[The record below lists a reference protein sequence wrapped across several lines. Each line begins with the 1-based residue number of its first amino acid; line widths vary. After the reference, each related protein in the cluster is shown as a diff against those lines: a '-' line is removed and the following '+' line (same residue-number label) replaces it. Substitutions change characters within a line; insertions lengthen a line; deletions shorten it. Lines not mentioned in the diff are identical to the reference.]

1 MPIRQSKRDRWYARL
16 EPYLASKE
24 PNDKGEHRMHCP
36 LHDDQNASASI
47 NFGKGVYFCNG
58 ASCGGGST
66 IDALIYS
73 IDQRDEGGI
82 GVASYNPFVQ
92 DNVTHIAEARSKR
105 QAESSKPKAELSEAK
120 VKSWHDRLRADRHHL
135 GYLLEKRGLTKE
147 VISQYQI
154 GFEQPAQ
161 RYTIP
166 VRDAEGRLVN
176 VRRYKPEAALSEKL
190 WNLTGYGSPPTLFPM
205 SVLQDSKEIF
215 VVEGEMDALAA
226 LSHGLPAVSGTGGA
240 LRWDVGWGKLFAG
253 MDVIL
258 CYDNDNEGIKGAKKA
273 ALNIRK
279 FANSVVILPALLP
292 EPKSDLTDWFLAG
305 HNVEEL
311 AEVVATARAQ
321 AQAEA
326 QAAPPPDPLAVPVQ
340 VIGSMDSTSNGKP
353 LRMAVTITGKRNP
366 TYSVPHVALMECTLD
381 AGPKCK
387 ICPMALEYDGEH
399 KLEVGRTDVGT
410 LLRFIDANEDKKL
423 DLLRRALGAPK
434 CSRLSMDVQQAYS
447 VEEIFVTSS
456 VDRRDL
462 NGHDSADYTQ
472 RRVYNVGDYAT
483 STNTTAN
490 VIGTTLPSPK
500 DGRNEFVSWELREAT
515 TSIDTFAVTPAL
527 IERLRIFQTTGS
539 PLARC
544 MDIAKDLSQNVTKI
558 IGRERLH
565 VAMDLVWHSL
575 LHFPLDG
582 KVISRG
588 WLEFIVVGDTR
599 TGKSETAIRLAGH
612 YGLGHVIGCEG
623 ATFAGLV
630 GAVKQ
635 VADAWTVQWGE
646 ITINDRRLVVLD
658 EASGLSQDIISQLS
672 DIRSRGIAQLTKVES
687 QETRARCRMVW
698 ISNPRK
704 NKYVDE
710 KKVDGIDILEDLIG
724 NPEDIAR
731 FDFAMS
737 VRTNDVASAAINN
750 PDRAV
755 VPHRYTAD
763 LCHELILWAW
773 SRKPEHV
780 DWKPNAYRA
789 VYEFAEKLGQ
799 MYIDKPPLIQRTN
812 VREKIARIAVA
823 LAVRTFNTD
832 EEGERV
838 IVELRHVQDAARF
851 LNKLYSYE
859 NFGYS
864 RLSRRIQRN
873 AKIAKANRNKIKK
886 WLLENRKLLEFLLD
900 RRGSFR
906 AQDLEEMAYMHRDE
920 AAEVLGRLA
929 DAKMI
934 SKDKSQ
940 IIIEPELHRLLK
952 DMEH

>member
-1 MPIRQSKRDRWYARL
+1 
-16 EPYLASKE
+16 
-24 PNDKGEHRMHCP
+24 MHCP
-36 LHDDQNASASI
+36 LHDDKNASASI
-47 NFGKGVYFCNG
+47 NFGKGVYYCNG
-58 ASCGGGST
+58 ATCGGGGS
-66 IDALIYS
+66 IDALIYAL
-73 IDQRDEGGI
+73 DQRDEGGV
-82 GVASYNPFVQ
+82 GVASYDPFIRT
-92 DNVTHIAEARSKR
+92 NVTHISDARSKR
-105 QAESSKPKAELSEAK
+105 QAESAKPKAELSEAK
-120 VKSWHDRLRADRHHL
+120 VKTWHDRLRADRHRMA
-135 GYLLEKRGLTKE
+135 YLIEKRGLAKE
-147 VISQYQI
+147 VIDACQL
-154 GFEQPAQ
+154 GFEQFTQ

-176 VRRYKPEAALSEKL
+176 VRRYKPDAPLSEKL
-190 WNLTGYGSPPTLFPM
+190 INMTGYGSPPRLYPISSFNNAA
-205 SVLQDSKEIF
+205 KEIL
-215 VVEGEMDALAA
+215 VVEGEMDALSS
-226 LSHGLPAVSGTGGA
+226 LSHRVPAVSGTGGA
-240 LRWDVGWGKLFAG
+240 LRWDPTWGKLFAG
-253 MDVIL
+253 MHVVL
-258 CYDNDNEGIKGAKKA
+258 CYDNDKEGRLGAKKA
-273 ALNIRK
+273 YVNIKPHAL
-279 FANSVVILPALLP
+279 SVVVLDPLLP
-292 EPKSDLTDWFLAG
+292 EEKSDITDWWLQG
-305 HNVEEL
+305 GTVEQLGEL
-311 AEVVATARAQ
+311 IAVARA
-321 AQAEA
+321 AAT
-326 QAAPPPDPLAVPVQ
+326 APPPPAEPPTIAPVQ
-340 VIGSMDSTSNGKP
+340 VIGSMDSTTNGRP

-366 TYSVPHVALMECTLD
+366 TYSVPHFALMECTMD

-387 ICPMALEYDGEH
+387 LCPMALQYEGEH
-399 KLEVGRTDVGT
+399 KLEVMRTDVGT
-410 LLRFIDANEDKKL
+410 LARFIDANEDKRL
-423 DLLRRALGAPK
+423 DLLRRLLGAPK
-434 CSRLSMDVQQAYS
+434 CSRLSADVQQSYS
-447 VEEIFVTSS
+447 VEEIFVTGS
-456 VDRRDL
+456 VDRRNM

-472 RRVYNVGDYAT
+472 RRVYNVGAHDT
-483 STNTTAN
+483 PTNTTAN
-490 VIGTTLPSPK
+490 VVGTTLPSPK
-500 DGRNEFVSWELREAT
+500 DGRNEFFSWELNEAT
-515 TSIDTFAVTPAL
+515 TSIDTFQVTPEMV
-527 IERLRIFQTTGS
+527 ERLKVFQTQGS
-539 PLARC
+539 PLTKC
-544 MDIAKDLSQNVTKI
+544 MNIATDLSQNVTKI

-646 ITINDRRLVVLD
+646 ITINDRRLIVLD
-658 EASGLSQDIISQLS
+658 EASGLSQEIISQLS

-687 QETRARCRMVW
+687 QETRARCRMIW

-755 VPHRYTAD
+755 VPHRYTSE
-763 LCHELILWAW
+763 LCHELVLWAW
-773 SRKPEHV
+773 SRKAEHV
-780 DWKPNAYRA
+780 EWKPNAYKA
-789 VYEFAEKLGQ
+789 VYEFAEKLGT
-799 MYIDKPPLIQRTN
+799 MFIDKPPLIQRTN

-832 EEGERV
+832 EAGERV

-859 NFGYS
+859 NFGYA
-864 RLSRRIQRN
+864 RLSKRIVRN
-873 AKIAKANRNKIKK
+873 AKIAKANRIKIKK

-920 AAEVLGRLA
+920 AAEVLGRLS

-934 SKDKSQ
+934 SKEKSQ
-940 IIIEPELHRLLK
+940 IVIEPELQRLLK

>member
-1 MPIRQSKRDRWYARL
+1 
-16 EPYLASKE
+16 
-24 PNDKGEHRMHCP
+24 MHCP
-36 LHDDQNASASI
+36 LHNDQNASASV
-47 NFGKGVYFCNG
+47 NFDKGVYHCNG
-58 ASCGGGST
+58 ASCGGGGT
-66 IDALIYS
+66 IDSLIYAL
-73 IDQRDEGGI
+73 DQRDDAGI
-82 GVASYNPFVQ
+82 GVAAYDPFISN
-92 DNVTHIAEARSKR
+92 NVTHIAEARSKR
-105 QAESSKPKAELSEAK
+105 QEESSKPKAELSEAR
-120 VKSWHDRLRADRHHL
+120 VKAWHDRLRADRARMA
-135 GYLLEKRGLTKE
+135 YLLEKRGLTKE
-147 VISQYQI
+147 VISSFAI

-176 VRRYKPEAALSEKL
+176 VRRYKPDAPLSEKL
-190 WNLTGYGSPPTLFPM
+190 WNLTGYGSPPQLFPIQQLTM
-205 SVLQDSKEIF
+205 GDLVL
-215 VVEGEMDALAA
+215 VVEGEMDAL
-226 LSHGLPAVSGTGGA
+226 SCITHGFHAVSGTGGA
-240 LRWDVGWGKLFAG
+240 LRWDPSWGKLFAG
-253 MDVIL
+253 KDVVV
-258 CYDNDNEGIKGAKKA
+258 CFDNDKEGRLGAKKA
-273 ALNIRK
+273 LTNIK
-279 FANSVVILPALLP
+279 PHAHSVCILEPLLP
-292 EPKSDLTDWFLAG
+292 QEKSDITDWFLQG
-305 HNVEEL
+305 GT
-311 AEVVATARAQ
+311 AEQLRTLIATSQATAAHVT
-321 AQAEA
+321 EDVP
-326 QAAPPPDPLAVPVQ
+326 APTVAPVQ
-340 VIGSMDSTSNGKP
+340 VIGSMDSGTNGKP

-366 TYSVPHVALMECTLD
+366 TYSVPRIALMECTLD

-387 ICPMALEYDGEH
+387 VCPMALEWEGEH
-399 KLEVGRTDVGT
+399 RLEIKRTDVGT
-410 LLRFIDANEDKKL
+410 LARFVDANEEKRV
-423 DLLRRALGAPK
+423 DLLRRAGGIMK
-434 CSRLSMDVQQAYS
+434 CNRLTAE
-447 VEEIFVTSS
+447 VEEAWSIEELFVTSS
-456 VDRRDL
+456 VDKRDL

-472 RRVYNVGDYAT
+472 RRVYNVGHYDT
-483 STNTTAN
+483 PTNTTAN
-490 VIGTTLPSPK
+490 IIGTTLPSPK
-500 DGRNEFVSWELREAT
+500 DGRNEFVSWELKEAT
-515 TSIDTFAVTPAL
+515 TSIDTVRVTP
-527 IERLRIFQTTGS
+527 EMVQRLEVFQTQGS
-539 PLARC
+539 PLAKC
-544 MDIAKDLSQNVTKI
+544 MEIAKDLSQNVTKI

-646 ITINDRRLVVLD
+646 ITINDRRLIVLD
-658 EASGLSQDIISQLS
+658 EASGLSQEIISQLS

-687 QETRARCRMVW
+687 QETRARCRMIW

-737 VRTNDVASAAINN
+737 VRTDDVSGSAINN
-750 PDRAV
+750 PDRAH
-755 VPHRYTAD
+755 VPHVYTAD
-763 LCHELILWAW
+763 LCHELVLWAW

-780 DWKPNAYRA
+780 EWKPNAYKA

-799 MYIDKPPLIQRTN
+799 MFIDKPPLIQRTN

-823 LAVRTFNTD
+823 FAARTFSTD
-832 EEGERV
+832 EQGERL

-859 NFGYS
+859 NFGYA
-864 RLSRRIQRN
+864 RLSKRVTRN
-873 AKIAKANRNKIKK
+873 AKIAKANRLTIKK
-886 WLLENRKLLEFLLD
+886 WLLENKKLLEFLLD

-934 SKDKSQ
+934 SKEKSQ
-940 IIIEPELHRLLK
+940 IIIEPELQRLLK
-952 DMEH
+952 DMER